1 MGIERTKWRVRA
13 TIFWHQINRQK
24 DVIVKTCSTCLHNQR
39 KQSGE
44 PMMPSDVSQYLFEI
58 VGTYLFH
65 WNGQDFVLVVD
76 YYSRY
81 WEIQKLYKT
90 GAATTIKKIKNEVSR
105 LGTPEIIKRN
115 NGPQYNCS
123 REFKRFA
130 KDWGFQHIPSSPE
143 YPRSNGLAE
152 KTVQTAKNIPEKVK
166 DDNKDPYLIMLEARN
181 TSVDNYKSPAKLASG
196 KQL

>member
-44 PMMPSDVSQYLFEI
+44 PMMPSDVSQYLFKI

-115 NGPQYNCS
+115 NGPQHNCS

>member
-1 MGIERTKWRVRA
+1 
-13 TIFWHQINRQK
+13 
-24 DVIVKTCSTCLHNQR
+24 
-39 KQSGE
+39 
-44 PMMPSDVSQYLFEI
+44 MMPSDVSQYLFEI

-65 WNGQDFVLVVD
+65 WNEQDFVLVVD

>member
-39 KQSGE
+39 KQLGE

-181 TSVDNYKSPAKLASG
+181 T
-196 KQL
+196 

>member
-44 PMMPSDVSQYLFEI
+44 PMMPSDVSQYLFKI

>member
-13 TIFWHQINRQK
+13 TIFWHQINWQK

>member
-44 PMMPSDVSQYLFEI
+44 PVMPSDVSQYLFEI

>member
-65 WNGQDFVLVVD
+65 WNEQDFVLVVD